1 METKAAE
8 TATAGSTSVFIFQQL
23 DSVPLSK
30 STERVEPKIRERIA
44 LHIYRSLKRNGGKAV
59 TAVLSQH
66 GIADALNI
74 TRPHA
79 AIELERGSEKGI
91 FYSQKAK
98 TKNNRR
104 EINVYL
110 LTSAG
115 VELAKK
121 LDEQQLSAEI
131 VEDAIARPSRHAA
144 DRVLGELGDRE
155 IALLCALRIHGPLEM
170 KYLPQQSRIPYVI
183 RNGNRLEAS
192 EYAEPAIDR
201 LIADA
206 DKRKLACSLL
216 SDYLLRAGEH
226 PMRLKYLVESGRI
239 AEAARLVDYH
249 WDELQSLAVEDIADA
264 LLVLENSLSEPGDPL
279 LMLTAR
285 AMLQLRRQEDAISM
299 LSRLKSSTPEIR
311 LISRL
316 ADVEYSGR
324 TPKKTEIEEFREH
337 VKTDREKSLYH
348 RLCAMSYFMEGDIVS
363 AERET
368 ARAVRTSS
376 KAGDVSE
383 LKLNY
388 ALLAR
393 VERAGGDFT
402 EAARVESKLKGVDR
416 LHVKGSD

>member
-1 METKAAE
+1 M
-8 TATAGSTSVFIFQQL
+8 
-23 DSVPLSK
+23 PLSK
-30 STERVEPKIRERIA
+30 STEWVEPKIRERII
-44 LHIYRSLKRNGGKAV
+44 LHIYRSLKRNDGKAV
-59 TAVLSQH
+59 TAVLSQS
-66 GIADALNI
+66 GIADGLNI
-74 TRPHA
+74 TRAHA

-98 TKNNRR
+98 MKNSRR

-115 VELAKK
+115 VEVARK
-121 LDEQQLSAEI
+121 LDEQQLSEEI
-131 VEDAIARPSRHAA
+131 VEDAISRPSKHAPA
-144 DRVLGELGDRE
+144 RVLGELGDRE
-155 IALLCALRIHGPLEM
+155 IALLCALRIHGPLES
-170 KYLPQQSRIPYVI
+170 KYLPQQGRIPFVI
-183 RNGNRLEAS
+183 RNGNRLEVS
-192 EYAEPAIDR
+192 EYAETAIDR

-206 DKRKLACSLL
+206 DTRKLACSLL

-226 PMRLKYLVESGRI
+226 STRLKYLVESGRI

-249 WDELQSLAVEDIADA
+249 WYELQSSAVEDIADA
-264 LLVLENSLSEPGDPL
+264 LLVLENTLSEPGDSL

-285 AMLQLRRQEDAISM
+285 MMLQLKRQEDAISR
-299 LSRLKSSTPEIR
+299 LSRLKSSSPEIR

-316 ADVEYSGR
+316 AEMEYSGR
-324 TPKKTEIEEFREH
+324 APKRSEIEELREH
-337 VKTDREKSLYH
+337 VKTDRERSLYH
-348 RLCAMSYFMEGDIVS
+348 RLCAMSYFMEGDIMS

-368 ARAVRTSS
+368 ARAVRTAS

>member
-1 METKAAE
+1 M
-8 TATAGSTSVFIFQQL
+8 
-23 DSVPLSK
+23 PLSK
-30 STERVEPKIRERIA
+30 STEWVEPKIRERII
-44 LHIYRSLKRNGGKAV
+44 LHIYRNLKRNDGKAV
-59 TAVLSQH
+59 TAVLSQS
-66 GIADALNI
+66 GIADGLNI
-74 TRPHA
+74 TRAHA

-98 TKNNRR
+98 MKNSRR

-115 VELAKK
+115 VEVARK
-121 LDEQQLSAEI
+121 LDEQQLSEEI
-131 VEDAIARPSRHAA
+131 VEDAISQPSKHAPA
-144 DRVLGELGDRE
+144 RVLSELGDRE
-155 IALLCALRIHGPLEM
+155 IALLCALRIHGPLES
-170 KYLPQQSRIPYVI
+170 KYLPQQGRIPFVI
-183 RNGNRLEAS
+183 RNGNRLELS
-192 EYAEPAIDR
+192 EYAETAIDR

-226 PMRLKYLVESGRI
+226 SMRLKYLVESGRI

-249 WDELQSLAVEDIADA
+249 WYELQSSAVEDIADA
-264 LLVLENSLSEPGDPL
+264 LLVLENTLSEPGDSL

-285 AMLQLRRQEDAISM
+285 MMLQLRRQEDAISR
-299 LSRLKSSTPEIR
+299 LSRLKSSSPEIR

-316 ADVEYSGR
+316 AEMEYSGR
-324 TPKKTEIEEFREH
+324 TPKRSEIEELREQ
-337 VKTDREKSLYH
+337 VKTDRERSLYH
-348 RLCAMSYFMEGDIVS
+348 RLCAMSYFLEGDIMS

-368 ARAVRTSS
+368 AKAVRTAS